1 LEREAIRDNIHM
13 TPKDIFEVYL
23 RTSFGLTPFM
33 ANEATQF
40 ALDLFQLD
48 DNGKLPL
55 DWEMWYRGQA

>member
-1 LEREAIRDNIHM
+1 M
-13 TPKDIFEVYL
+13 TPKDIFEIYL
-23 RTSFGLTPFM
+23 RTSYGLTPFM

-55 DWEMWYRGQA
+55 DWEMWYKGQA

>member
-1 LEREAIRDNIHM
+1 MEREAIRDNIHM

-23 RTSFGLTPFM
+23 RTFFGLTPFM